1 MELIEKFIFFFV
13 LLNSDDAYLFKM
25 RPFKVFKFHLDL
37 VRMKMREW
45 FFSNMLAVAAGNH
58 QGLSYEKSMFLGQD

>member
-25 RPFKVFKFHLDL
+25 RPQTCDL
-37 VRMKMREW
+37 Y
-45 FFSNMLAVAAGNH
+45 SYVAIRPILLKTLKIDRIA
-58 QGLSYEKSMFLGQD
+58 M